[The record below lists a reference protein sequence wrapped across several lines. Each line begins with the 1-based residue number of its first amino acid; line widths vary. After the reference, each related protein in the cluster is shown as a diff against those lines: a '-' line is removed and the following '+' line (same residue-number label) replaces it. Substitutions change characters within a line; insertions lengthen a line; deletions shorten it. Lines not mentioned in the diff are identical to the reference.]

1 MTVDE
6 IMDLV
11 DQYVSDKV
19 TDAECGYETNGDS
32 GKSRD
37 ILYTAVEALV
47 RDAERINFLRWSKEI
62 VIAKADE
69 YGVLRKSSI
78 PTLDAAI
85 AVQGVK

>member
-1 MTVDE
+1 MTTE
-6 IMDLV
+6 TLMALA
-11 DQYVSDKV
+11 DKLRWATYHHADSENGQDDV
-19 TDAECGYETNGDS
+19 AEARAALQS
-32 GKSRD
+32 A
-37 ILYTAVEALV
+37 IEALV